1 MRLLLDTHTFI
12 WWVNDSKRLSSKS
25 YEMIIDPENDLL
37 LSLISI
43 WEIQIKSQLGKLS
56 LAAPLA
62 EIIER
67 QLQINK
73 LQLLS
78 LELNHIYT
86 LNQLAHH
93 HQDPFDR
100 LLIPQSI
107 AEQLVLVS
115 KDAIFDRYNV
125 QRIW

>member
-12 WWVNDSKRLSSKS
+12 WWFSDSKRLSSNS
-25 YEMIIDPENDLL
+25 YESIADPENDLV

-43 WEIQIKSQLGKLS
+43 WEIQIKSQLAKLT
-56 LAAPLA
+56 LNAPLP
-62 EIIER
+62 EVIDR
-67 QLQINK
+67 QRQINK

-93 HQDPFDR
+93 HRDPFDR
-100 LLIPQSI
+100 LLIAQSI

-115 KDAIFDRYNV
+115 KDAVLDRYNI
-125 QRIW
+125 QRVW

>member
-56 LAAPLA
+56 LVAPVP

-67 QLQINK
+67 QRQINK

-86 LNQLAHH
+86 LNQLANHH
-93 HQDPFDR
+93 RDPFDR
-100 LLIPQSI
+100 LLIAQSI

-115 KDAIFDRYNV
+115 KDTVFDRYNV

>member
-12 WWVNDSKRLSSKS
+12 WWVNDSKRLSSNS
-25 YEMIIDPENDLL
+25 YEMIIEPKNDLL
-37 LSLISI
+37 LSIISI
-43 WEIQIKSQLGKLS
+43 WEIQIKSQLGKLTLS
-56 LAAPLA
+56 APLP

-67 QLQINK
+67 QQQINK

-86 LNQLAHH
+86 LNQLANHH
-93 HQDPFDR
+93 RDPFDR
-100 LLIPQSI
+100 LLIAQSI

>member
-12 WWVNDSKRLSSKS
+12 WWVNDSKRLSSNS
-25 YEMIIDPENDLL
+25 YEMIIEPKNDLL
-37 LSLISI
+37 LSIISI
-43 WEIQIKSQLGKLS
+43 CEIQMKSQLGKLTLS
-56 LAAPLA
+56 APLP

-67 QLQINK
+67 QQQINK

-86 LNQLAHH
+86 LNQLANHH
-93 HQDPFDR
+93 RDPFDR
-100 LLIPQSI
+100 LLIAQSI

>member
-12 WWVNDSKRLSSKS
+12 WWFSNSKRLSSNS
-25 YEMIIDPENDLL
+25 YELIIDPENDLV

-43 WEIQIKSQLGKLS
+43 WEIQIKSQLGKLT
-56 LAAPLA
+56 LNAPLP
-62 EIIER
+62 EVIDR
-67 QLQINK
+67 QRQINK

-86 LNQLAHH
+86 LHQLAHH
-93 HQDPFDR
+93 HRDPFDR
-100 LLIPQSI
+100 LLIAQSI

-115 KDAIFDRYNV
+115 KDAVFDRYNI
-125 QRIW
+125 QRVW